1 MSGSSD
7 SGPGVTAHLDG
18 ASSTL
23 VRDALDTGEPLP
35 GTAGFAGEIDDSLVR
50 DVLGRRPLF
59 VDASDPAQWS
69 FVPTSLENPVSVR
82 AGTATRVGT
91 ASGSAD
97 PQWTL
102 PDPTPATDRDAALA
116 AVRDAVRERT
126 RAVGAD
132 GDHGVV
138 GTRTDDEDAGKKRH
152 GDVAVAFSGG
162 VDSGVVAAGVPDAPC
177 YVAGFE
183 GCHDIAAARDAA
195 TTMDRDLRV
204 VELSHADLREAV
216 PRLAD
221 ALGRT
226 NPMDLSIAVPLLLV
240 AERVAADGY
249 DRLALG
255 QGADELFG
263 GYAKVQK
270 APDDPRV
277 EADSVRGARRELLGT
292 IPEQAERDVLAI
304 RLGGVEPVTPL
315 LHDDV
320 VAAALPLPESLL
332 VDSEARKVAL
342 REAARGFVPDT
353 VRTADKKAVQ
363 YGTYVSRELDRLARQ
378 AGFKRRM
385 DNHVERYV
393 KSLVAD
399 V

>member
-1 MSGSSD
+1 MPHVSD
-7 SGPGVTAHLDG
+7 SAPGAASRLDG
-18 ASSTL
+18 ASPAL
-23 VRDALDTGEPLP
+23 VRDALDTGAPLP
-35 GTAGFAGEIDDSLVR
+35 GTAGFAGEVDEYLVR

-59 VDASDPAQWS
+59 VDAADPARWS
-69 FVPTSLENPVSVR
+69 FVPTSLDDPVSVP
-82 AGTATRVGT
+82 AGTVARVGT
-91 ASGSAD
+91 APESVDA
-97 PQWTL
+97 QWTL
-102 PDPTPATDRDAALA
+102 PDPSPAADREAALA

-132 GDHGVV
+132 G
-138 GTRTDDEDAGKKRH
+138 EDGAAGA
-152 GDVAVAFSGG
+152 GNDDVAVAFSGG
-162 VDSGVVAAGVPDAPC
+162 VDSGLVAAGVPDAPC

-183 GCHDIAAARDAA
+183 GCHDVAAARDAA
-195 TTMDRDLRV
+195 TAMDRDLRV
-204 VELSHADLREAV
+204 VELDHAALREAV
-216 PRLAD
+216 PRLVD
-221 ALGRT
+221 AFGRT
-226 NPMDLSIAVPLLLV
+226 NPMDLSIALPLFLV

-270 APDDPRV
+270 APEDPRV
-277 EADSVRGARRELLGT
+277 DADSVRGARRELLGT

-320 VAAALPLPESLL
+320 VAAALRLPESLL
-332 VDSEARKVAL
+332 VDGETRKVAL
-342 REAARGFVPDT
+342 REAARGLVPDT

-393 KSLVAD
+393 ESLVAD